1 MLPGILEAT
10 FILKN
15 VCVFKTKL
23 CRILVLLMLF
33 EISFQCSM
41 KITLQI
47 PVKYQGNWASWSV
60 LALSPLL
67 PLSCL
72 RLLRHGGGT
81 MTVLGNTV
89 HVFQKCKK
97 QSWSRGQPGLT
108 LSQSTRPS
116 IYFYGFAPH
125 SFLPFF
131 CKIEARLL
139 LRPSHGT
146 REMLTVL

>member
-1 MLPGILEAT
+1 MLPAILEAT

-15 VCVFKTKL
+15 FCVFKTKL

-47 PVKYQGNWASWSV
+47 PVKYQGNWALWSV

-72 RLLRHGGGT
+72 RLLRHGGAT

-89 HVFQKCKK
+89 HVFQK
-97 QSWSRGQPGLT
+97 WSRGQPGLT

-116 IYFYGFAPH
+116 ICFYGFAPH

-146 REMLTVL
+146 RETLTVL